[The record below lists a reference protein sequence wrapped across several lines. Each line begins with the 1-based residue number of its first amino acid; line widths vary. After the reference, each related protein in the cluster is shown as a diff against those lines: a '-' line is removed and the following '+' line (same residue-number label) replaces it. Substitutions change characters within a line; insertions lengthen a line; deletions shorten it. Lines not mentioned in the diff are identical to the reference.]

1 MKMCFCGWTRS
12 ELKRTPLC
20 FWGVVGM
27 ETYSICSCK
36 TSEMILPSIHMVIQN
51 CSLETYPVSMGME
64 VSVYLSACG
73 RWLPDDT
80 EHMEPKILWQEAGT
94 SDLNISPS
102 VELLPWFMLSRK
114 LRESGK
120 KKGIQNE
127 ATTILLCLVS
137 KKKKKKKIRGFDV
150 VPETSPQNHC

>member
-64 VSVYLSACG
+64 VSVYLSVCG

-120 KKGIQNE
+120 KKRNTKWSNCYSTVFSVQ
-127 ATTILLCLVS
+127 
-137 KKKKKKKIRGFDV
+137 KKKKKKHTRV
-150 VPETSPQNHC
+150 RRSSRN